1 MSCHPCAPGAENA
14 QELLKGDSQALLKE
28 LFFLSERCL
37 LVGAGLFLVGI
48 RDKKLWQGALAGGLA
63 VELFVL
69 GYIVVNRKS

>member
-1 MSCHPCAPGAENA
+1 MNCHPCAPGAENA
-14 QELLKGDSQALLKE
+14 QQFLQGDSQALWKE

-69 GYIVVNRKS
+69 GYVATNRKS